1 MKTRQ
6 LIRACTAGLG
16 ALSFVIGAFAPQA
29 LAQEADEVL
38 EEVVVGSL
46 RSLPTQDVG
55 SVFGF
60 DKSILETPRSAS
72 TVSSDQIE
80 RFGMS
85 DIDDLVALA
94 PGTFTQSFFGTS
106 GLDVRGTAGET
117 YFRGVRRLDNPGNY
131 PTPIGAS
138 DRVDIVRGPASPIYG
153 PSKIGGYLNFVPKS
167 ARADSGQY
175 LEAPEGKLSYTGGS
189 WDKNITTGEVG
200 GPGSLGDKEYG
211 YYVYG
216 MLEDSG
222 SYYNNSYSQQSLVQA
237 SFDMDLNDNLRIQ
250 FGGMYHDY
258 ESTQI
263 AGWNRITQDLI
274 DSGTYLTGTAQPLDT
289 DGDGFISHAEYD
301 ATSDYDYSDGDG
313 AYNG

>member
-1 MKTRQ
+1 M
-6 LIRACTAGLG
+6 G
-16 ALSFVIGAFAPQA
+16 ALSSQAFAQ
-29 LAQEADEVL
+29 DD
-38 EEVVVGSL
+38 EEVMDEIVVEGSL
-46 RSLPTQDVG
+46 RSLPSQDVG

-60 DKSILETPRSAS
+60 DKSLLETPRSAS

-80 RFGMS
+80 RFGMG

-138 DRVDIVRGPASPIYG
+138 DRVDIVRGPASPTYR
-153 PSKIGGYLNFVPKS
+153 PSKIGSYLNFVPKS

-175 LEAPEGKLSYTGGS
+175 LDVPEGKLSFTTGS
-189 WDKNITTGEVG
+189 WDMSVLTAEVG
-200 GPGSLGDKEYG
+200 GPGELGGREYG
-211 YYVYG
+211 YYVYS

-222 SYYNNSYSQQSLVQA
+222 SYYNDSYNKQSLVQA
-237 SFDMDLNDNLRIQ
+237 SFDVDVNDNLRIQ

-263 AGWNRITQDLI
+263 AGWNRVTQELI
-274 DSGTYLTGTAQPLDT
+274 DNGTYLTGTAHPLDT

-301 ATSDYDYSDGDG
+301 ATLDFDTSDGDG
-313 AYNG
+313 AFGIGLMADFT

>member
-1 MKTRQ
+1 MTTRR

-16 ALSFVIGAFAPQA
+16 ALSFLIGAFAPQA

-38 EEVVVGSL
+38 EEVVVVGSL

-117 YFRGVRRLDNPGNY
+117 YFRC
-131 PTPIGAS
+131 TPP
-138 DRVDIVRGPASPIYG
+138 RQ
-153 PSKIGGYLNFVPKS
+153 
-167 ARADSGQY
+167 SGQLPNTDWRERSRRY
-175 LEAPEGKLSYTGGS
+175 RART
-189 WDKNITTGEVG
+189 
-200 GPGSLGDKEYG
+200 
-211 YYVYG
+211 
-216 MLEDSG
+216 
-222 SYYNNSYSQQSLVQA
+222 
-237 SFDMDLNDNLRIQ
+237 RIA
-250 FGGMYHDY
+250 HLW
-258 ESTQI
+258 SV
-263 AGWNRITQDLI
+263 
-274 DSGTYLTGTAQPLDT
+274 
-289 DGDGFISHAEYD
+289 
-301 ATSDYDYSDGDG
+301 
-313 AYNG
+313 